1 MNTDGSTVLWHL
13 KVSNF
18 NEKARWALD
27 HKGVPHLRRAIDA
40 GFHRRTAR
48 RLTGGATFPIL
59 VMDGR
64 AIGDSTEIIAAL
76 ERRHPDPPLYPAD
89 REERG
94 RALMIEEFFDEELG
108 PYARLLVL
116 HHLMEERDLFGHTFA
131 PDMKPVRR
139 YLMRTI
145 FPLTKRAVNRQ
156 FGIDEQSV
164 QHAFQKVRAAG
175 RRFREELQP
184 SGYLAGD
191 DFTVAD
197 LTLAALVAPVVCP
210 EQFPYPQPQRD
221 HPVLEPVRDAL
232 RESGLLDWTHAMY
245 ALHRA
250 PTAEA
255 PAGQTP
261 SAAPAAAA
269 GV

>member
-27 HKGVPHLRRAIDA
+27 YKGVPHLRRAIDA

-48 RLTGGATFPIL
+48 RLTGGRTFPIL
-59 VMDGR
+59 VVDGQ
-64 AIGDSTEIIAAL
+64 AIGDSTAIVAEL
-76 ERRHPDPPLYPAD
+76 ERRYPNPPLYPSG

-94 RALMIEEFFDEELG
+94 RALTLEDFFDEELG

-116 HHLMEERDLFGHTFA
+116 DHLMEERDLFGHTFA
-131 PDMKPVRR
+131 PDMRPARR
-139 YLMRTI
+139 YLMRRI
-145 FPLTKRAVNRQ
+145 YPLTKRAVTRQ
-156 FGIDEQSV
+156 FGIDDISL
-164 QHAFQKVRAAG
+164 QHAYQKVYAAG

-184 SGYLAGD
+184 SDYLVGD
-191 DFTVAD
+191 DFSVAD
-197 LTLAALVAPVVCP
+197 LTLAALVSPVVCP
-210 EQFPYPQPQRD
+210 EQFPYSQPQRD
-221 HPVLEPVRDAL
+221 HPLLDPIRDAL
-232 RESGLLDWTHAMY
+232 AESGVLDWTRAMY

-250 PTAEA
+250 PTAEV
-255 PAGQTP
+255 PAGRSP